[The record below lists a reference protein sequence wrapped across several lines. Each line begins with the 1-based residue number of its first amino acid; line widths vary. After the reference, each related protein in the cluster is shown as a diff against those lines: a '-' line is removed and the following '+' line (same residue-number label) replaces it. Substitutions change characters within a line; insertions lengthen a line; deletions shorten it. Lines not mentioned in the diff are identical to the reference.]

1 MCPLRNQ
8 FQMLFA
14 TELKFE
20 VRSIRSGM
28 EDIEGLPQKIHTFSQ
43 ICTISQFC
51 GIFKRLLIGVTV
63 IVLQNTASSTALFSL
78 QPTYY
83 KQVLL
88 CMVHNPSG
96 FYFLCF
102 HFPCFWQEGEEE
114 KHRETPPSLH
124 NYFLFFL
131 SGVYCYVSCSALGN
145 QDCCIRTRL
154 S

>member
-1 MCPLRNQ
+1 MYPLRNQ

-14 TELKFE
+14 TKGEFE
-20 VRSIRSGM
+20 VRSRSRM
-28 EDIEGLPQKIHTFSQ
+28 EGIEGLPQKIHTFSQ
-43 ICTISQFC
+43 ICTLSKFC
-51 GIFKRLLIGVTV
+51 GNFKMLLIGVTV
-63 IVLQNTASSTALFSL
+63 IVLQNTASSTAIFSL

-102 HFPCFWQEGEEE
+102 SFPCFWQEGGG
-114 KHRETPPSLH
+114 REALKTPPSLRTII
-124 NYFLFFL
+124 FFFL
-131 SGVYCYVSCSALGN
+131 SGVYCHISCSALGN
-145 QDCCIRTRL
+145 QDCCIRTRV